1 MVGYL
6 PFCPTGECGGCAN
19 ALALNYD
26 AQALY
31 DDGSCEFDGDA
42 PGCTDVLACN
52 FDPYANVDD
61 GSCGWTSTTMAFVMT
76 WMRASANSTLAEYA
90 MDPVTFMTVVA
101 MTSTISF
108 AIARANNGMHW
119 ACAEEIVPPTS
130 TSTGFAMMWTN
141 ACAGRWTP

>member
-1 MVGYL
+1 MRRVIIG
-6 PFCPTGECGGCAN
+6 AQ
-19 ALALNYD
+19 YD

-52 FDPYANVDD
+52 FDPWMMEAAV
-61 GSCGWTSTTMAFVMT
+61 TSTTMAFVMT